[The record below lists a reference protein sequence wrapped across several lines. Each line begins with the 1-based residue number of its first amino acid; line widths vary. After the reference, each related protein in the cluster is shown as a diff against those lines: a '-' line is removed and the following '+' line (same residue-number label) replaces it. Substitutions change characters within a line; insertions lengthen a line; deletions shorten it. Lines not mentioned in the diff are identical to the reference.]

1 MYEDECFICHP
12 EVQPGKGA
20 KRAEATEA
28 LMCAEHR
35 VPESECGICHPEL
48 LANLKPGGGLKVRLP
63 SPESAKIAGVK
74 TATAEPATASE
85 GISCIAEIGF
95 NQNKLAQITAPVG
108 GTVQEVIADLGSRVE
123 ENQVVARIWSASIA
137 EAVAKAVLTH
147 QTLDRERKLRA
158 QRVTPEKDLQEAE
171 AAHRTACQHLRTL
184 GFSEEQVEEMAQK
197 PQERVLLEVRAPFAG
212 EIIERTAVQGVL
224 VEPGKPLFTVA
235 DRSTVWVILNLPER
249 ALAQAQVGQPVEVS
263 VESLPGETFQGK
275 LTWIGAEVDERSRMA
290 RARAEV
296 ANPEGRLKARMFAK
310 ARILTRQNENAL
322 LAPASAIQYVNG
334 QPLVFVQIAEDLFE
348 VRNVRLGA
356 RLGQGWEVVDGL
368 QSHDKVV
375 TAHGYSLK
383 SQFLISRLGAGC
395 ADD

>member
-1 MYEDECFICHP
+1 
-12 EVQPGKGA
+12 
-20 KRAEATEA
+20 
-28 LMCAEHR
+28 
-35 VPESECGICHPEL
+35 
-48 LANLKPGGGLKVRLP
+48 
-63 SPESAKIAGVK
+63 
-74 TATAEPATASE
+74 
-85 GISCIAEIGF
+85 
-95 NQNKLAQITAPVG
+95 
-108 GTVQEVIADLGSRVE
+108 
-123 ENQVVARIWSASIA
+123 
-137 EAVAKAVLTH
+137 
-147 QTLDRERKLRA
+147 
-158 QRVTPEKDLQEAE
+158 
-171 AAHRTACQHLRTL
+171 
-184 GFSEEQVEEMAQK
+184 
-197 PQERVLLEVRAPFAG
+197 
-212 EIIERTAVQGVL
+212 
-224 VEPGKPLFTVA
+224 